1 MLERESTA
9 TIPSIE
15 SLKPLRTYTLL
26 FVAGPFTRA
35 PPDRPLLLLEE
46 VQRLTVG
53 PDELVDPHRMRV
65 VLANISACR
74 DGVSGLQRVLVPAS
88 PGQLVRSSQFG
99 LPLFDFALVVLHV
112 KMELHVRINKKEFRH
127 RCLYSDDVF
136 GIVRSRPVVRERRT
150 RNGQNSD
157 NTNYQKQVLCF
168 HWATIGGDSLT
179 AF

>member
-26 FVAGPFTRA
+26 FVAGPIIPA
-35 PPDRPLLLLEE
+35 SPDRPLLLLEE

-53 PDELVDPHRMRV
+53 PDELVDPHSMRV

-74 DGVSGLQRVLVPAS
+74 DGVSGLQRVLVPAG

-99 LPLFDFALVVLHV
+99 LPLFDSPLSFFTS
-112 KMELHVRINKKEFRH
+112 K
-127 RCLYSDDVF
+127 
-136 GIVRSRPVVRERRT
+136 
-150 RNGQNSD
+150 
-157 NTNYQKQVLCF
+157 
-168 HWATIGGDSLT
+168 
-179 AF
+179 